1 MNTELIVRATVTV
14 VAVANQ
20 ILISNGLNV
29 LPWSGDDAGQ
39 VISASLTVAT
49 VSWSWWKNNNVTIH
63 AKKAQREMNHQKE
76 HSKR

>member
-39 VISASLTVAT
+39 VISAALTVGA
-49 VSWSWWKNNNVTIH
+49 VAWSWWKNNNVTRV
-63 AKKAQREMNHQKE
+63 AKQHQVELDSKKE
-76 HSKR
+76 SK